1 MKKNTVKKGLMPY
14 LLLIIA
20 TLFIVFSTGLFGG
33 KINILSYSEFEKNL
47 KEGKIGYLPQEID
60 LSLEE
65 VLQFMKLLVSLMV
78 TKKMKHFMRSY
89 HYLKL

>member
-33 KINILSYSEFEKNL
+33 KINILSYSEFEKN
-47 KEGKIGYLPQEID
+47 
-60 LSLEE
+60 
-65 VLQFMKLLVSLMV
+65 
-78 TKKMKHFMRSY
+78 
-89 HYLKL
+89 